1 MYRIIIFT
9 IQILILLIFF
19 TFVFSYPFSIS
30 LDIANLK
37 YTFSSNI
44 LFGILIFFLFIVYIS
59 NYIFFRS
66 RLSVNKFFLKNKYT
80 KIQKG
85 YQHFMEGM
93 ISIANK
99 DHLNASKSLKRMSNY
114 FREEPSLSLLLKSE
128 VYKIE
133 KRLPELI
140 NVYETMIK
148 SHKTESLGYRGL
160 MEQNLNN
167 GDYHHAFLYGEKL
180 FNINPNIEKLYETLI
195 YICAK
200 TKNWNQ
206 LILISDKAY
215 TRRVISKEDLYENK
229 SIGYF
234 EIAQIK
240 FESDPK
246 DASKNITKALEY
258 KKNFPPYIELHLKII
273 SNTNNLSLLKRMIK
287 KYWALSPTNII
298 RIIITKIISENNIGN
313 LTFINQI
320 INNNRNDE
328 ESKKM
333 LIFFAIQNQEWDI
346 ARSTITGL
354 IGSKPSREICLF
366 MADIELGENN
376 DKQKSDSWILRSE
389 GSIEHNIW
397 TCKISNQSQEDWN
410 SLSDSGFFN
419 SLILTDQTK

>member
-397 TCKISNQSQEDWN
+397 TCKISNQSQEDWH

>member
-298 RIIITKIISENNIGN
+298 RKIITKIISENNIGN

-397 TCKISNQSQEDWN
+397 TCKISNQSQGDWN